1 MSNSVLNS
9 EYNTAG
15 NDPEEEDAP
24 RKSTREKESGK
35 VLTSSEN
42 EENTESDD
50 IDLSVRHEVFKKQ
63 EANNG
68 SRHVILISKNQLRY

>member
-1 MSNSVLNS
+1 M
-9 EYNTAG
+9 G
-15 NDPEEEDAP
+15 NDPEEEDSLS
-24 RKSTREKESGK
+24 KSTREKESGK

-63 EANNG
+63 EANNE
-68 SRHVILISKNQLRY
+68 SRHLILISKNQLRY